1 MKKVW
6 ESRVCVMMRRE
17 GNIYICGNNALR
29 QYYQQCRK
37 LTFQKQKM
45 DVLNLM
51 NKHDLIYTI
60 AKAQI
65 LWKNKDSKTV
75 LITTDVKCGQGW
87 VRKEVERK
95 SGKSTGAVN
104 KYWYT
109 PMKCYILQSLKEVEA
124 FKKLVNEQKTE
135 DIAYA
140 LLKCK
145 FSQNT

>member
-1 MKKVW
+1 
-6 ESRVCVMMRRE
+6 MMRRE

-51 NKHDLIYTI
+51 NKRDLIYTI

-65 LWKNKDSKTV
+65 LWKNKDANTV
-75 LITTDVKCGQGW
+75 LITTDDKCGQGW

-95 SGKSTGAVN
+95 SGKSKGAVD
-104 KYWYT
+104 KYWFT
-109 PMKCYILQSLKEVEA
+109 PMKGYILRSLKEVDT
-124 FKKLVNEQKTE
+124 FKKLVKEGNSE

-140 LLKCK
+140 LLQCK
-145 FSQNT
+145 LSQNILYE